1 MLMSQ
6 TFWIATKALIVNDQD
21 EILVVYKSDKDEV
34 NPNDYDI
41 PGGRLEFWE
50 KVEDGIKRE
59 VKEELWIDVEIGKP
73 SRIRWFVKNDLH
85 LVGITF
91 LAKYLWGKITLSFEH
106 TNYMRKTK
114 DEILT
119 WDFPGWLKEEINAI

>member
-1 MLMSQ
+1 MFMSQ
-6 TFWIATKALIVNDQD
+6 TFWVATKALIINDQNQ
-21 EILVVYKSDKDEV
+21 ILIIYKSNKDDV

-50 KVEDGIKRE
+50 KAEDGIQRE
-59 VKEELWIDVEIGKP
+59 ISEELWIEVEIGKP
-73 SRIRWFVKNDLH
+73 NRVRWFVKNDMH

-91 LAKYLWGKITLSFEH
+91 LAKYIGWKIKLSFEH

-114 DEILT
+114 KEIL
-119 WDFPGWLKEEINAI
+119 DGEFPDWLKNEMKNI

>member
-1 MLMSQ
+1 MSQ
-6 TFWIATKALIVNDQD
+6 TFWVATKALITNDQNQ
-21 EILVVYKSDKDEV
+21 ILIIYKSDKDDV

-50 KVEDGIKRE
+50 KAEEGIKRE
-59 VKEELWIDVEIGKP
+59 VKEELGIDVKMGKP
-73 SRIRWFVKNDLH
+73 SRIRWFVKSDFH

-91 LAKYLWGKITLSFEH
+91 LATYLGGEIQLNFEH

-114 DEILT
+114 EEILNG
-119 WDFPGWLKEEINAI
+119 DFPWWLKEEVINI